1 MIFLKA
7 LCVKG
12 KIAGK

>member
-1 MIFLKA
+1 MIVVDNA

-12 KIAGK
+12 K